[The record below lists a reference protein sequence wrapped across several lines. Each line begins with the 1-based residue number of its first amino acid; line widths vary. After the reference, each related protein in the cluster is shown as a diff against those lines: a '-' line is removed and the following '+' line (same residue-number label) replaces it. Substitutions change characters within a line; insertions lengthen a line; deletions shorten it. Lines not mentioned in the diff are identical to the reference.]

1 MSDSV
6 RTKKGTELPL
16 MNLKG
21 KKYLMVAYRIQWF
34 TEEEPRFSIDTEF
47 LKLDDEQTVCKATIC
62 TYDENGKLVRKA
74 TSTKRETKKDFPD
87 HTEKAETGA
96 IGRALIEL
104 GYGTQFALSDLDEGN
119 RLADSPLAP
128 VKQSQASASGSTTPE
143 PLVAKTTTTQLVRGS
158 ENTAPLT
165 NSDLKVIEETLEIA
179 KRLSE
184 QKTISVPGAIAPM
197 KRSSFRKDKQPAPK
211 ATPATIGEQPGE
223 TEWN

>member
-34 TEEEPRFSIDTEF
+34 TEEEPSFSIDTEF
-47 LKLDDEQTVCKATIC
+47 LVLDDEQTVCRATIC
-62 TYDENGKLVRKA
+62 TFDEKGELIRKA

-119 RLADSPLAP
+119 RLADSPLSPVAKPVYTTAP
-128 VKQSQASASGSTTPE
+128 VAPTAPMTVTNMPSPTVPTV
-143 PLVAKTTTTQLVRGS
+143 LVTTTD
-158 ENTAPLT
+158 TAKPEALSPL
-165 NSDLKVIEETLEIA
+165 
-179 KRLSE
+179 
-184 QKTISVPGAIAPM
+184 
-197 KRSSFRKDKQPAPK
+197 KRSSFNKNKKTETPAPK
-211 ATPATIGEQPGE
+211 AISATIGEQPGE